1 MFQGDNL
8 EAMLNNKLAE
18 SEPEDK
24 KEDKESDDSKDNLF
38 GFSFVEIIREA
49 KKKSH
54 KVVIRKKE
62 LKKITDCERVRR
74 EKQAFLAFVEKS
86 FIMKNLSK
94 EGRDLVRQETRQT
107 HKDFNDVFLKGMTF
121 SEALKQG
128 RIMKKKEER
137 IRLREQKKARDKAK
151 KSLNK
156 TEQDSRDKSKKK
168 AKEETKKEVE
178 KDSREAERESEK
190 EKAPSKENLGEN
202 SLGKWTE
209 VQRSR
214 RSREKDSREAEKAED
229 KARKS
234 TNEAGIPGLHYLSA
248 ERDRQSANV
257 YTFIECNPGKIE

>member
-1 MFQGDNL
+1 MKNMIMF
-8 EAMLNNKLAE
+8 NK
-18 SEPEDK
+18 K
-24 KEDKESDDSKDNLF
+24 KAIQEEELDNLF
-38 GFSFVEIIREA
+38 GFSFLEIIIEA

-54 KVVIRKKE
+54 KAVIRKKE
-62 LKKITDCERVRR
+62 LKKIADSERVRR

-137 IRLREQKKARDKAK
+137 IRLREQKKAKDKAK

-190 EKAPSKENLGEN
+190 EKAPTEENLEEN
-202 SLGKWTE
+202 SWGKWTE
-209 VQRSR
+209 VRRSR
-214 RSREKDSREAEKAED
+214 RYREMDSREAEKSED
-229 KARKS
+229 KAKKS
-234 TNEAGIPGLHYLSA
+234 TNEAGILGLHYSSADRDRHCATLSA
-248 ERDRQSANV
+248 DE
-257 YTFIECNPGKIE
+257 

>member
-18 SEPEDK
+18 SEPEEK

-54 KVVIRKKE
+54 KAVIRKKE

-137 IRLREQKKARDKAK
+137 IRLREQKKAKDKAK

-190 EKAPSKENLGEN
+190 EKAPSEENLEEN
-202 SLGKWTE
+202 SWGKWTE

-234 TNEAGIPGLHYLSA
+234 NNEAGIPGLHYLSA
-248 ERDRQSANV
+248 ERERQSANV
-257 YTFIECNPGKIE
+257 YTFTEGNPGKIE